1 MGWRYLDLP
10 HAVNN
15 NHSKNDEKGAGDRDQ
30 QADSFDKG
38 EAQRLLAKQKLNEL
52 RNKARE
58 LIAQGKYRKAFDA
71 YVEYSDS
78 MSKVR
83 GLAGA
88 ESAILEGARKF
99 GELELWYEAGNLYLI
114 VANFLSNMG
123 VISHAGDFYLSAAEA
138 LEKVNDK
145 SLRGFI
151 AACYGAASQALRGEK
166 STSESDKAL
175 MKGVLVATG
184 KNPVEIEST
193 AYKAL
198 RAHDFQGAS
207 EMFSEASS
215 IYSLAIEELSDLAHN
230 VDSGPLAVDV
240 KSVLHHR
247 AGQDLL
253 ASAACLVEID
263 KRTDAI
269 KEKAISAADEFT
281 KAVINFTPLF
291 SLGEAHKVDYRRYS
305 YDLMMGATV
314 RSALGSVEDIETLES
329 QLSLIDKA
337 QTKGFE
343 DSGYLV
349 VAKTLMKTK
358 KIKNVINDLREVH
371 LGSVDEAK
379 EQIIELLSTLEEAKE
394 KGW

>member
-1 MGWRYLDLP
+1 LP

-15 NHSKNDEKGAGDRDQ
+15 NHSTNDEKGGRDHDQ
-30 QADSFDKG
+30 QGDSFDKG
-38 EAQRLLAKQKLNEL
+38 EAQRLAKQKLNEL

-58 LIAQGKYRKAFDA
+58 LLAQGNYRKAFDA
-71 YVEYSDS
+71 YVEYGDS

-83 GLAGA
+83 GLAGV

-99 GELELWYEAGNLYLI
+99 EELELWYEAGNLYLV

-123 VISHAGDFYLSAAEA
+123 VISDAGDFYLSAAEA

-151 AACYGAASQALRGEK
+151 AACYGAASQALRSEK
-166 STSESDKAL
+166 SIAESDKAL

-184 KNPVEIEST
+184 KNPLEVESS
-193 AYKAL
+193 AYKFF
-198 RAHDFQGAS
+198 RAHDFRGAS

-253 ASAACLVEID
+253 ASAACLVGID

-269 KEKAISAADEFT
+269 RGKAISAADEFT

-329 QLSLIDKA
+329 QLLLIDKA
-337 QTKGFE
+337 RRKGFE

-349 VAKTLMKTK
+349 LAKTLMKTK
-358 KIKNVINDLREVH
+358 KIKNVINDLKDVH
-371 LGSVDEAK
+371 LGSVDELK
-379 EQIIELLSTLEEAKE
+379 GQIIELLNRLEEAK
-394 KGW
+394 KKNSDH

>member
-1 MGWRYLDLP
+1 LP
-10 HAVNN
+10 NLVNN
-15 NHSKNDEKGAGDRDQ
+15 NHGSNDEKDGKEQDQ
-30 QADSFDKG
+30 QGESLDKG

-58 LIAQGKYRKAFDA
+58 LLAQGRYRKAFDA

-99 GELELWYEAGNLYLI
+99 EELGLWYEAGNLYLI

-123 VISHAGDFYLSAAEA
+123 VISDAGDFYLSAAEA
-138 LEKVNDK
+138 LEKVNDI

-151 AACYGAASQALRGEK
+151 ATCYGAASQALRSEK
-166 STSESDKAL
+166 STAESDKAL
-175 MKGVLVATG
+175 MKGVLAATG
-184 KNPVEIEST
+184 KNPLEVESG
-193 AYKAL
+193 AFRSF
-198 RAHDFQGAS
+198 RAHDLQSAS
-207 EMFSEASS
+207 EKFSEASS
-215 IYSLAIEELSDLAHN
+215 IYALAIEELSDLAHN

-253 ASAACLVEID
+253 ASAACSAGIGE
-263 KRTDAI
+263 RTDAMW
-269 KEKAISAADEFT
+269 EKSISAADEFT

-305 YDLMMGATV
+305 YDLMMGATM
-314 RSALGSVEDIETLES
+314 RSALGSAQDIEMLES
-329 QLSLIDKA
+329 QLLLIDRAK
-337 QTKGFE
+337 TKGFE
-343 DSGYLV
+343 ESGYLG

-358 KIKNVINDLREVH
+358 KIKNVINDLKDIH
-371 LGSVDEAK
+371 LGSVDELK
-379 EQIIELLSTLEEAKE
+379 EQIIELLNRLENTK
-394 KGW
+394 KKK

>member
-1 MGWRYLDLP
+1 LP
-10 HAVNN
+10 HAANN
-15 NHSKNDEKGAGDRDQ
+15 NHSNNHEKYGRDHNQQGDSLDQ
-30 QADSFDKG
+30 G
-38 EAQRLLAKQKLNEL
+38 EVQRLLAKQKLNEL

-58 LIAQGKYRKAFDA
+58 LLAQGKYRKAFDA

-99 GELELWYEAGNLYLI
+99 EELELWYEAGNLYLI

-123 VISHAGDFYLSAAEA
+123 VISDAGDFYLSAAEA

-151 AACYGAASQALRGEK
+151 ATCYGAASQALRSEK
-166 STSESDKAL
+166 STAESDKAL
-175 MKGVLVATG
+175 MKGVLAATG
-184 KNPVEIEST
+184 KNPLEVESI
-193 AYKAL
+193 AYKSF
-198 RAHDFQGAS
+198 RTHDLQGAS
-207 EMFSEASS
+207 EMFSKASS

-253 ASAACLVEID
+253 ASAACLVGID
-263 KRTDAI
+263 KKTDAI
-269 KEKAISAADEFT
+269 WKKSISAADEFT

-314 RSALGSVEDIETLES
+314 RSALGSLEDIEMLES
-329 QLSLIDKA
+329 QLLFIDKA
-337 QTKGFE
+337 RTKGFE
-343 DSGYLV
+343 DSGYLS

-358 KIKNVINDLREVH
+358 KIKNVINDLKDVH
-371 LGSVDEAK
+371 LGSVDELK
-379 EQIIELLSTLEEAKE
+379 EQIIELLNRLEEANK
-394 KGW
+394 KNHDH